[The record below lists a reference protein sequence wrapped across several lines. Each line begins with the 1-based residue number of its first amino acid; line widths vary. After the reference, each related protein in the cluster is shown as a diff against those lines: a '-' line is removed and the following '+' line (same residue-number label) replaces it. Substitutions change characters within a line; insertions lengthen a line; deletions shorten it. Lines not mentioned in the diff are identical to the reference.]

1 MRILFIGDIV
11 GKVGRQAI
19 SDYLSQLKQ
28 HYRPTVTI
36 VNAENA
42 AHGKGITEKI
52 YKELLREGVDFMTM
66 GNHTYGQRQIY
77 EFIDDA
83 TRMVRPA
90 NFPDEAPGIGMRIIQ
105 LNDKKLAVINLQG
118 RAFMQDIDD
127 PFKKADQL
135 IKEAQ
140 AEADYIFVDFH
151 AETTSEKNAMGWYL
165 DGRVGAVVGTH
176 THIQTSDE
184 RILPQGTAYITDV
197 GMTGYYDGILG
208 INRDEVIERF
218 ITSLPQRH
226 VVPDEG
232 RSVLSGVFVELRP
245 DGTAKYI
252 ERILINEDHPE
263 IGTKAFRN

>member
-11 GKVGRQAI
+11 GKIGREAI
-19 SDYLSQLKQ
+19 ANYLPKLKQ
-28 HYRPTVTI
+28 TYKPTVTI

-42 AHGKGITEKI
+42 AHGKGLTEKI
-52 YKELLREGVDFMTM
+52 YKSLLREGVDFMTM

-77 EFIDDA
+77 DFIENA
-83 TRMVRPA
+83 NRMVRPA
-90 NFPDEAPGIGMRIIQ
+90 NFPDEAPGVGMRYIQ
-105 LNDKKLAVINLQG
+105 INEIKLAIINLQG

-127 PFKKADQL
+127 PFKKADAL
-135 IKEAQ
+135 VTEAKKET
-140 AEADYIFVDFH
+140 DYVFVDFH

-165 DGRVGAVVGTH
+165 DNRVSAVVGTH

-184 RILPQGTAYITDV
+184 RILPGGTGYITDV

-208 INRDEVIERF
+208 INREEVITRF

-232 RSVLSGVFVELRP
+232 RSVLSGVIIDLNK
-245 DGTAKYI
+245 DGKTKRI
-252 ERILINEDHPE
+252 ERILINDDHPF
-263 IGTKAFRN
+263 K

>member
-11 GKVGRQAI
+11 GKVGRETI
-19 SDYLSQLKQ
+19 STLLPRIKQ
-28 HYRPTVTI
+28 KYRPTITI

-52 YKELLREGVDFMTM
+52 YKQLLRDGVDFMTM

-77 EFIDDA
+77 EFIHEA
-83 TRMVRPA
+83 KRMVRPA
-90 NFPDEAPGIGMRIIQ
+90 NFPEEAPGVGMRIIKI
-105 LNDKKLAVINLQG
+105 NDKKLAIINLQG
-118 RAFMQDIDD
+118 RSFMADIDD

-135 IKEAQ
+135 IKAAQ
-140 AEADYIFVDFH
+140 KETDYIFVDFH

-165 DGRVGAVVGTH
+165 NGRVSAVVGTH
-176 THIQTSDE
+176 THIQTADE
-184 RILPQGTAYITDV
+184 RILDEGTAYITDV

-208 INRDEVIERF
+208 INRDEVITRF

-232 RSVLSGVFVELRP
+232 RSVLSGVVIDMNG
-245 DGTAKYI
+245 DGKAQRI
-252 ERILINEDHPE
+252 ERVLINDDHPFE
-263 IGTKAFRN
+263 

>member
-11 GKVGRQAI
+11 GKIGREAI
-19 SDYLSQLKQ
+19 SNYLPKLKQ
-28 HYRPTVTI
+28 TYKPTVTI

-42 AHGKGITEKI
+42 AHGKGLTEKI
-52 YKELLREGVDFMTM
+52 YKSLLREGVDFMTM

-77 EFIDDA
+77 DFIENA
-83 TRMVRPA
+83 NRMVRPA
-90 NFPDEAPGIGMRIIQ
+90 NFPDEAPGVGMRYIQ
-105 LNDKKLAVINLQG
+105 INEIKLAIINLQG

-127 PFKKADQL
+127 PFKKADAL
-135 IKEAQ
+135 VTEAKKET
-140 AEADYIFVDFH
+140 DYIFVDFH

-165 DGRVGAVVGTH
+165 DNRVSAVVGTH

-184 RILPQGTAYITDV
+184 RILPGGTGYITDV

-208 INRDEVIERF
+208 INREEGITRF

-232 RSVLSGVFVELRP
+232 RSVLSGVIIDLNK
-245 DGTAKYI
+245 DGKTKRI
-252 ERILINEDHPE
+252 ERILINDDHPF
-263 IGTKAFRN
+263 K

>member
-11 GKVGRQAI
+11 GKIGREAI
-19 SDYLSQLKQ
+19 TNYLSKLKQ
-28 HYRPTVTI
+28 TYRPTVTI

-42 AHGKGITEKI
+42 AHGKGLTEKL
-52 YKELLREGVDFMTM
+52 YKSLLREGVDFITM

-77 EFIDDA
+77 DFIENA
-83 TRMVRPA
+83 NRMVRPA
-90 NFPDEAPGIGMRIIQ
+90 NFPDEAPGVGMRFIQ
-105 LNDKKLAVINLQG
+105 INEIKLAIINLQG

-127 PFKKADQL
+127 PFKKADAL
-135 IKEAQ
+135 IAEAQ
-140 AEADYIFVDFH
+140 KETDYIFVDFH

-165 DGRVGAVVGTH
+165 DHRVSAVVGTH

-184 RILPQGTAYITDV
+184 RILPGGTGYITDV

-208 INRDEVIERF
+208 INRDEVITRF

-232 RSVLSGVFVELRP
+232 RSVLSGVIIDLNKE
-245 DGTAKYI
+245 GKTTHI
-252 ERILINEDHPE
+252 ERILINDDHP
-263 IGTKAFRN
+263 F